1 MQEALADFRIESD
14 AVIWLSFVNG
24 ATYRVNP
31 DDLEHYL
38 ERDDLLRIRRA
49 ISLRNQFMRRVLPPT
64 IMVLLAVGI
73 IGLGGHDMQ
82 RVEALSHPQAK
93 LTTHCI
99 PAQTVP
105 ASGSSKS
112 PAKASTV
119 QAMTAPSIDSSGSAM
134 VAQPQAIK
142 VSEGTTNLP
151 VAPSKVSGSAP
162 VDTGGV
168 TALTNQLPLG
178 VGQVVTPVT
187 QAVQPVTQVV
197 APVTTTARHLL
208 GGL

>member
-151 VAPSKVSGSAP
+151 VAPSK
-162 VDTGGV
+162 GGV